1 METNNK
7 LREALDDIIDK
18 IDTWRSEGSMEHW
31 QYSQLFDI
39 ADAALA
45 EPVKNY
51 EVGTVAQ
58 QAKRLEEYCESEEV
72 CKRKRCKSRAKALCI
87 ERCALAW
94 AQLPFVAG
102 GEK

>member
-1 METNNK
+1 MQTNNK

-45 EPVKNY
+45 EPVKNC
-51 EVGTVAQ
+51 EVGT
-58 QAKRLEEYCESEEV
+58 AKEQEDRFRRYCN
-72 CKRKRCKSRAKALCI
+72 SRGTFCGDCPLYNNRRGEC
-87 ERCALAW
+87 RFAW
-94 AQLPFVAG
+94 AQMPYEEG
-102 GEK
+102 GAK